1 MKPTDYA
8 TAYASWGR
16 VPRST
21 PARVERLRP
30 EADALPASSEG
41 LTENSP
47 ERSMLAYGRGRSY
60 GDACLNNG
68 GTLLDT
74 SALGRVLAWDAE
86 TGVVRCEAGV
96 TLAELLAFA
105 VPRGWFLPVTPGTKF
120 VTVGGALANDVHG
133 KNHHRDGTFGR
144 FVPRFELWRSTGEKL
159 VCSAEENAGLYRATI
174 GGLGLT
180 GLVRWAD
187 VRLLPVTSDRIDMRR
202 ERFSSLDDF
211 FRINAE
217 ANARSRYTV
226 AWIDTTA
233 TGPSLGRGLYIEG
246 DHAPGPPDGSA
257 LPEPGTAMEP
267 FVRVPFDAPGG
278 LLNRFTVRAFN
289 SAYWRQQLKPVFE
302 KRVPYEPFFYPLDA
316 VGAWNRLYGRRGL
329 LQYQFVVP
337 HEEGHGAV
345 RALLD
350 RIATSG
356 EASFLAVLK
365 TFGDVASPGM
375 LSFPRPGVTLALDFP
390 NRGERTRR
398 LFRELDALVVEA
410 GGRLYPAK
418 DACMT
423 AADFRRFYPE
433 WEAFRAYVDPAFSS
447 SFWRRVTG

>member
-1 MKPTDYA
+1 MKPRRYT
-8 TAYASWGR
+8 SWGR
-16 VPRST
+16 VPRSA
-21 PARVERLRP
+21 PARVERLRRDAEVLP
-30 EADALPASSEG
+30 EPNG
-41 LTENSP
+41 LSL
-47 ERSMLAYGRGRSY
+47 LAYGRGRSY

-74 SALGRVLAWDAE
+74 AALDRVLAFDAE
-86 TGVVRCEAGV
+86 RGVVRCEAGV
-96 TLAELLAFA
+96 TLADLLAIS
-105 VPRGWFLPVTPGTKF
+105 VPLGWFLPVTPGTKF
-120 VTVGGALANDVHG
+120 VTVGGAIANDVHG

-144 FVPRFELWRSTGEKL
+144 FVPRFELWRSSGEKL
-159 VCSAEENAGLYRATI
+159 VCSPAENAGLYRATI

-180 GLVRWAD
+180 GLVRWAE
-187 VRLLPVTSDRIDMRR
+187 VQLIPIESDRIDMRR
-202 ERFSSLDDF
+202 ERFGSLDDF

-226 AWIDTTA
+226 GWIDTAA
-233 TGPSLGRGLYIEG
+233 TGPELGRGLYIEG
-246 DHAPGPPDGSA
+246 DHAPGPPDGPR
-257 LPEPGTAMEP
+257 LPPPGEAATP
-267 FVRVPFDAPGG
+267 KLRVPLDAPGF
-278 LLNRFTVRAFN
+278 LLNRLSVRAFN
-289 SAYWRQQLKPVFE
+289 ALYWRQQLRPVVE
-302 KRVPYEPFFYPLDA
+302 RRVRYEPFFYPLD
-316 VGAWNRLYGRRGL
+316 VLGDWNRLYGRRGL

-337 HEEGHGAV
+337 HEEGHGTV

-365 TFGDVASPGM
+365 TFGEIASPGM

-390 NRGERTRR
+390 NRGERTQR
-398 LFRELDALVVEA
+398 LFRDLDALVREA

-423 AADFRRFYPE
+423 AEDFQRFYPE

-447 SFWRRVTG
+447 SFWRRVTGR